1 MKFLRGF
8 LLGGIGVFVS
18 FMATS
23 QSTAETALLFS
34 RTTPGGSARIQGMGG
49 VQVSLGGDFSSAS
62 SNPAGLGMFN
72 RSEASITPSF
82 SFANATAS
90 YLGDTVKR
98 SKSKLA
104 IPSLAGVFHFK
115 SNGDKWKGSSLAI
128 SLTRLNDFSSN
139 TRYEGDNGNNSLA
152 DFFSYDSEGIDPDEF
167 KPNGEF
173 YNTLNELAYDNYL
186 IEPYFDVNDQQFYYY
201 PKGLINPDDSL
212 EIPAVLQSEDIKTS
226 GAQNQWSL
234 SYGGNIDDRFFF
246 GFGVHIRSIRF
257 ESKKKYYEDDYWFE
271 YNPSSFTSIKNLTLE
286 ESLKITGS
294 GVSATLGF
302 IFRPIEGLQV
312 GLAYNTPTIYSL
324 KDTYNARIATEWDN
338 FDYYGNGDPILTNED
353 FSIDEVISEYTLK
366 TPGRL
371 TGGATYFFGKV
382 GFVSAEIDGINYRK
396 ATYTSLT
403 DNVNYESDNST
414 IDGLYQ
420 TILNFRMGGEVR
432 VKNFRFRTGFGIQ
445 GEPFDE
451 RQNDISRR
459 IVNGSLGFGY
469 RTTRIYADAALCFN
483 FGKNS
488 YRPYNVPGDFS
499 PLVNI
504 TNQTTT
510 FLVTVGIPF

>member
-1 MKFLRGF
+1 MKILRGF
-8 LLGGIGVFVS
+8 LLAGIGVFMSS
-18 FMATS
+18 FATA

-34 RTTPGGSARIQGMGG
+34 RTTAGGSARVQGMGG
-49 VQVSLGGDFSSAS
+49 AQVSLGGDFSSAS

-72 RSEASITPSF
+72 RSEGSLTPSF
-82 SFANATAS
+82 SVVSAVGS
-90 YLGDTVKR
+90 YLGDSVKR
-98 SKSKLA
+98 TKSKLA
-104 IPSLAGVFHFK
+104 IPSLAVVFHFK
-115 SNGDKWKGSSLAI
+115 GDGDKWRGSSLAI
-128 SLTRLNDFSSN
+128 TLTRLNDFSSH
-139 TRYEGDNGNNSLA
+139 TRYEGDNPNNSLA
-152 DFFSYDSEGIDPDEF
+152 DYFSFDSNGIDPDDF
-167 KPNGEF
+167 KPNGSF

-186 IEPYFDVNDQQFYYY
+186 IEPYWDATDQQFYYY

-212 EIPAVLQSEDIKTS
+212 ELPSVIQSEDIKTS

-246 GFGVHIRSIRF
+246 GLGVHLRSIRF
-257 ESKKKYYEDDYWFE
+257 ESKKSYQESDYWFAS
-271 YNPSSFTSIKNLTLE
+271 NPSFTSITNLTLE
-286 ESLKITGS
+286 ESLRITGT

-302 IFRPIEGLQV
+302 IVRPMEGLQL

-338 FDYYGNGDPILTNED
+338 FDYYDDGTEILSNED
-353 FSIDEVISEYTLK
+353 FSADEVTSEYTLK

-371 TGGATYFFGKV
+371 TGGATYFFGKA
-382 GFVSAEIDGINYRK
+382 GFVSAELDGINYKK

-403 DNVNYESDNST
+403 DNVNYEGDNNN
-414 IDGLYQ
+414 IKDLYQ
-420 TILNFRMGGEVR
+420 TILNFRMGGEFR

-451 RQNDISRR
+451 KQNDTSRR
-459 IVNGSLGFGY
+459 ILNGSLGFGY
-469 RTTRIYADAALCFN
+469 RTTRIYADAALCFK
-483 FGKNS
+483 FGNSS
-488 YRPYNVPGDFS
+488 YRPYNVLGDLS

-510 FLVTVGIPF
+510 FLFTVGVPF